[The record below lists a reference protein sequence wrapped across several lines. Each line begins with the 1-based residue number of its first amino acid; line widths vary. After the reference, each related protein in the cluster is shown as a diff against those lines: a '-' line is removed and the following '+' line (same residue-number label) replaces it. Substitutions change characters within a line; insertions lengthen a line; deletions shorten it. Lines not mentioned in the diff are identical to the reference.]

1 VISQQEL
8 QLCDKTTSNLPFIVS
23 SQNTCKKKKV
33 LNLIGKQNLSSRLL
47 WWHCAGYQ
55 TTRLSIGNVKQS
67 VDQLGCSLR
76 EFNAIATPQLYSY
89 T

>member
-23 SQNTCKKKKV
+23 SQNPSQKKV
-33 LNLIGKQNLSSRLL
+33 LNRIGKQNLSSLLL
-47 WWHCAGYQ
+47 WWHSAGYQ
-55 TTRLSIGNVKQS
+55 TTRLSIDNVKQS
-67 VDQLGCSLR
+67 VDQLGCSVR